1 MLWFSNNRVKMFED
15 DEDTKLL
22 EEAYA
27 QVSKKYHKKQ
37 KAIYRREKLK
47 NMIKFL
53 LNFFRH
59 KNETC

>member
-1 MLWFSNNRVKMFED
+1 MFED

-22 EEAYA
+22 EEAYE